1 LEPQAIQLPSV
12 RTYPLIQ
19 ALQIPL
25 LAQLAQFVE
34 QLTVPAPAIGLLP
47 NEVNEEPPAAVVP
60 KLVNG
65 LVVDVR
71 DEVPPVVEDIPVLEL
86 PELVLD
92 DGRPLI
98 EPKADGIE
106 LIPPVLVDV
115 IALEVIPVLVAIH
128 VPPF

>member
-1 LEPQAIQLPSV
+1 V
-12 RTYPLIQ
+12 RTYPLTQ

-25 LAQLAQFVE
+25 LVQSAQFVE

-60 KLVNG
+60 ELVNG